1 MSSRRTSETYEIGS
15 KSEAT
20 KVADAGLGR
29 LGLELAVDGRH
40 QTDVNQRKV
49 VDADTELELAH
60 GLDEGSRLDV
70 SNGSTELRRSGRS
83 TVSLKFGKLS

>member
-1 MSSRRTSETYEIGS
+1 MNSAVSSRRESGTNEVGS

-20 KVADAGLGR
+20 KIADAGLGR
-29 LGLELAVDGRH
+29 LGLELAVDCGD

-70 SNGSTELRRSGRS
+70 TDGSAELRRKGQQ
-83 TVSLKFGKLS
+83 